1 MKVFFYKRKMLENIR
16 ASHSLL
22 NKSRNNLM
30 SIKIERNRKM
40 WYIGENAYD
49 IAVKVNEV
57 FYKMPWNIGTSQIE
71 EWGKEARCRWLPCY
85 CASEVTPENVFKLP
99 LRLIGSLDED
109 GISRFWRYYSVF
121 SQLWEIQ
128 CHSLCGFPFPP
139 WKLLRSSLGP

>member
-49 IAVKVNEV
+49 IPVKVNEV
-57 FYKMPWNIGTSQIE
+57 FYKMP
-71 EWGKEARCRWLPCY
+71 
-85 CASEVTPENVFKLP
+85 
-99 LRLIGSLDED
+99 
-109 GISRFWRYYSVF
+109 
-121 SQLWEIQ
+121 
-128 CHSLCGFPFPP
+128 
-139 WKLLRSSLGP
+139 